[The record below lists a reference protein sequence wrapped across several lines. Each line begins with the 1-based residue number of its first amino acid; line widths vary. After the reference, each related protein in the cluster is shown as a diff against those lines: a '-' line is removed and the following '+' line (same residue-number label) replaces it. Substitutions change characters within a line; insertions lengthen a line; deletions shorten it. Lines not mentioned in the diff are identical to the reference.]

1 MAQSLKAVFQAV
13 TLCAEPCARSA
24 EALQVGE
31 REISLCTK
39 HSVTLGFSAIR
50 YYTYEDFGPL
60 AKKRG
65 DVTAKQSGRRA

>member
-13 TLCAEPCARSA
+13 TLCAEPSARSA

-39 HSVTLGFSAIR
+39 PSVTLGFSAIP
-50 YYTYEDFGPL
+50 YFISEDFG
-60 AKKRG
+60 RF
-65 DVTAKQSGRRA
+65 D

>member
-39 HSVTLGFSAIR
+39 PGVTLDFSAI
-50 YYTYEDFGPL
+50 P
-60 AKKRG
+60 
-65 DVTAKQSGRRA
+65 

>member
-24 EALQVGE
+24 EALEVGE
-31 REISLCTK
+31 REISLRTK

-50 YYTYEDFGPL
+50 
-60 AKKRG
+60 
-65 DVTAKQSGRRA
+65 